1 MELKKELTFID
12 LFSLATG
19 AMISSGIFILPG
31 IAFAQAGPSVFISYF
46 LAGLLALTGAFSIV
60 ELSSAMPKA
69 GGDYFF
75 ITRSLGPLFG
85 TVSGLLSWFALSLKT
100 AFAVI
105 GLAEIL
111 NIFWGIPLIP
121 SSLVLTV
128 IFVTIN
134 IVGVKEAGKIEV
146 FVVSLLLLIM
156 MLFVVVGLPNVRVSH
171 FEPFTPNGINSL
183 FLTAGFVFVAYG
195 GLLNVSSV
203 AEEVINPKRNIPLGI
218 FVSLAVVTTLYSL
231 ITFIAVG
238 TVPPE
243 TLSGSLT
250 PIADSAGIFAG
261 NAGKIILTIAALLAF
276 ISTGNAG
283 IMAASRYPYALSSDK
298 LIPRIFGR
306 VLKKQQTPISAI
318 IATGFLITLSF
329 FLELNVLVKVA
340 STVVILAYIFSQ
352 LSIIILRESG
362 INNYKPSFKSPLY
375 PWIQLI
381 SIVIFI
387 ALLIDMGRLVISI
400 SMGLIV
406 LGVVFYFSYG
416 RLSNSSEYALMAI
429 LQRITNKKIGSINL
443 NKELK
448 EILSERDEIVF
459 DRFDHLV
466 ENASILDIDEKLSL
480 DEFFEQ
486 IAEELAKKTGHE
498 KEVLYEMLKTR
509 EEETST
515 AITPNVAI
523 PHIVLN
529 GNDLF
534 ELIVVRSRKG
544 VTFSDEHGA
553 IDTVFVLAG
562 TLDQRTFHLQSLS
575 AIAQIVLDEKFS
587 EEWSNAKNRHELKDI
602 IHLSKRN
609 RFTI

>member
-1 MELKKELTFID
+1 MELKKELKFID
-12 LFSLATG
+12 VFSLATG

-111 NIFWGIPLIP
+111 FIFWGVPLIP
-121 SSLVLTV
+121 SSLVLTA

-134 IVGVKEAGKIEV
+134 IVGVKEAGKVEV
-146 FVVSLLLLIM
+146 IVVSLLLIIM
-156 MLFVVVGLPNVRVSH
+156 MLFVAIGLPNVTVSH
-171 FEPFTPNGINSL
+171 FEPFTPNGVNSL

-218 FVSLAVVTTLYSL
+218 FASLAIVTALYSL

-238 TVPPE
+238 TVPAE
-243 TLSGSLT
+243 SLSGSLT
-250 PIADSAGIFAG
+250 PISDSAALFAG
-261 NAGKIILTIAALLAF
+261 EPGRIILTVAALLAF

-298 LIPRIFGR
+298 LIPRLFGK

-329 FLELNVLVKVA
+329 FLELDILVKVA

-362 INNYKPSFKSPLY
+362 IKNYKPSFKSPLY
-375 PWIQLI
+375 PWIQLV

-400 SMGLIV
+400 SMGLIL
-406 LGVVFYFSYG
+406 LGVVFYFTYG

-429 LQRITNKKIGSINL
+429 LQRITNKKIGSTNL

-466 ENASILDIDEKLSL
+466 ENAVILDLEESLEIDDFFALLSS
-480 DEFFEQ
+480 
-486 IAEELAKKTGHE
+486 ELSKKTGDSEE
-498 KEVLYEMLKTR
+498 KLYELLKTR
-509 EEETST
+509 EEDTST
-515 AITPNVAI
+515 AITPKVAI
-523 PHIVLN
+523 PHIVLS
-529 GNDLF
+529 GDDTF
-534 ELIVVRSRKG
+534 ELIVVRSREG
-544 VTFSDEHGA
+544 LRFTDEHDA
-553 IDTVFVLAG
+553 ISTVFVLAG
-562 TLDQRTFHLQSLS
+562 TLDQRTFHLQALS
-575 AIAQIVLDEKFS
+575 AIAQIVLDESFDK
-587 EEWSNAKNRHELKDI
+587 EWSSAKDAGELKDI

-609 RFTI
+609 RFNI

>member
-1 MELKKELTFID
+1 MELKRELTFID
-12 LFSLATG
+12 VFSLATG

-31 IAFAQAGPSVFISYF
+31 IAFAQAGPSVFVSYF

-111 NIFWGIPLIP
+111 NIFWNIPLIP
-121 SSLVLTV
+121 SSLVLTA

-134 IVGVKEAGKIEV
+134 IVGVKEAGKMEV
-146 FVVSLLLLIM
+146 IVVSLLLLIM
-156 MLFVVVGLPNVRVSH
+156 MLFVAVGLPNVTVSH
-171 FEPFTPNGINSL
+171 FEEFTPNGVNSL

-218 FVSLAVVTTLYSL
+218 FVSLGVVTMLYTF

-238 TVPPE
+238 TVSPE

-250 PIADSAGIFAG
+250 PIAESAQVFAG
-261 NAGKIILTIAALLAF
+261 NPGRIILTIAALLAF

-298 LIPRIFGR
+298 LLPRFFGKI
-306 VLKKQQTPISAI
+306 LKKQQTPVSSI

-329 FLELNVLVKVA
+329 FLELDVLVKVA

-362 INNYKPSFKSPLY
+362 ITNYKPSFKSPFY

-400 SMGLIV
+400 SMGLIL

-429 LQRITNKKIGSINL
+429 LQRITNKKIGSVNL

-459 DRFDHLV
+459 DRFDHIV
-466 ENASILDIDEKLSL
+466 DSAKFLDINGALSL
-480 DEFFEQ
+480 EGFFEKV
-486 IAEELAKKTGHE
+486 AEELANTTGQD
-498 KEVLYEMLKTR
+498 KETLLEMIKSR
-509 EEETST
+509 EEDTST

-523 PHIVLN
+523 PHIVLE
-529 GNDLF
+529 GVDIF
-534 ELIVVRSRKG
+534 DLIVVRCKEG
-544 VTFSDEHGA
+544 IPFSNENQK
-553 IDTVFVLAG
+553 INTVFVLAG
-562 TLDQRTFHLQSLS
+562 TLDQRTFHLQALS
-575 AIAQIVLDEKFS
+575 AIAQIVLDEEFS
-587 EEWSNAKNRHELKDI
+587 DQWNRAQNINDLKDI

-609 RFTI
+609 RFAI